1 MSVRP
6 SRSPATLRRVLCWS
20 RRGLIALALFLLLG
34 NAVIYGSAAIA
45 NAVVS
50 TTGVDGVDGV
60 GKLRSVD
67 GTVWRGAAPTED
79 GYRSLADAGVTVV
92 VDLRAEEDAA
102 DNDEY
107 VESLGVRVVHLPIRD
122 GQLPSA
128 HEVQRFL
135 SIVEKSQGFVF
146 LHCGAGVGRT
156 GAMAAAYVNA
166 TGQANGTSA
175 LMANLS
181 VGPPSLEQIVFAA
194 GGGDDKPNFVVVG
207 VSRFLDSP
215 RRLLAVL

>member
-1 MSVRP
+1 VVCWCR
-6 SRSPATLRRVLCWS
+6 RSFIVL
-20 RRGLIALALFLLLG
+20 AAFLLIG
-34 NAVIYGSAAIA
+34 NAVIYGAAAVA
-45 NAVVS
+45 NAMV
-50 TTGVDGVDGV
+50 TTTRVDGVEGV
-60 GKLRSVD
+60 DKLRSVD
-67 GTVWRGAAPTED
+67 GTVWRGAAPTEA

-102 DNDEY
+102 DKDELI
-107 VESLGVRVVHLPIRD
+107 ESLGVRVVHLPIRD

-128 HEVQRFL
+128 HEVGRFL
-135 SIVEKSQGFVF
+135 AIVEKSKGFVF

-166 TGQANGTSA
+166 TGQANGPGSLA
-175 LMANLS
+175 ANLS

-194 GGGDDKPNFVVVG
+194 GGADDRPNPLVVG

-215 RRLLAVL
+215 RRLLAIL

>member
-1 MSVRP
+1 VVCWCR
-6 SRSPATLRRVLCWS
+6 RSF
-20 RRGLIALALFLLLG
+20 IALAAFLLLG
-34 NAVIYGSAAIA
+34 NAVIYGAAAVA
-45 NAVVS
+45 NATVS
-50 TTGVDGVDGV
+50 TTRVDGVEGV
-60 GKLRSVD
+60 DKLRSVD

-79 GYRSLADAGVTVV
+79 GYRSLAEAGVTVV

-102 DNDEY
+102 DKDELI
-107 VESLGVRVVHLPIRD
+107 ESLGVRVVHLPIRD

-128 HEVQRFL
+128 HEVSRFL
-135 SIVEKSQGFVF
+135 AIVEKSKGFVF

-166 TGQANGTSA
+166 TGQANGPGSLA
-175 LMANLS
+175 ANLS

-194 GGGDDKPNFVVVG
+194 GGADDRPNPLVVG

-215 RRLLAVL
+215 RRLLAIL

>member
-1 MSVRP
+1 
-6 SRSPATLRRVLCWS
+6 VLCWC
-20 RRGLIALALFLLLG
+20 RRSLIALAAFLLIG
-34 NAVIYGSAAIA
+34 NAVIYGAAAVA
-45 NAVVS
+45 NATVS
-50 TTGVDGVDGV
+50 TTRVDGVEGV
-60 GKLRSVD
+60 DKLRSLD

-92 VDLRAEEDAA
+92 VDLRAEDDASDHDA
-102 DNDEY
+102 F

-135 SIVEKSQGFVF
+135 AIVEKSEGFVF

-166 TGQANGTSA
+166 TGQTNGPGSLA
-175 LMANLS
+175 ANLS
-181 VGPPSLEQIVFAA
+181 VGPPSFEQIMFAA
-194 GGGDDKPNFVVVG
+194 GGADEKPNFLVVG

-215 RRLLAVL
+215 RRLLAIL

>member
-1 MSVRP
+1 MVCWCR
-6 SRSPATLRRVLCWS
+6 RSF
-20 RRGLIALALFLLLG
+20 IALAAFLLLG
-34 NAVIYGSAAIA
+34 NAVIYGAAAVA
-45 NAVVS
+45 NATVS
-50 TTGVDGVDGV
+50 TTRVDGVEGV
-60 GKLRSVD
+60 DKLRSVD

-79 GYRSLADAGVTVV
+79 GYRSLAEAGVTVV

-102 DNDEY
+102 DKDELI
-107 VESLGVRVVHLPIRD
+107 ESLGVRVVHLPIRD

-128 HEVQRFL
+128 DEVSRFL
-135 SIVEKSQGFVF
+135 AIVEKSKGFVF

-166 TGQANGTSA
+166 TGQANGPGSLA
-175 LMANLS
+175 ANLS

-194 GGGDDKPNFVVVG
+194 GGADDRPNPLVVG

-215 RRLLAVL
+215 RRLLAIL

>member
-1 MSVRP
+1 MVCWCR
-6 SRSPATLRRVLCWS
+6 RSF
-20 RRGLIALALFLLLG
+20 IALAAFLLLG
-34 NAVIYGSAAIA
+34 NAVIYGAAAVA
-45 NAVVS
+45 NATVS
-50 TTGVDGVDGV
+50 TTRVDGVEGV
-60 GKLRSVD
+60 DKLRSVD

-79 GYRSLADAGVTVV
+79 GYRSLAEAGVTVV

-102 DNDEY
+102 DKDELI
-107 VESLGVRVVHLPIRD
+107 ESLGVRVVHLPIRD

-128 HEVQRFL
+128 HEVSRFL
-135 SIVEKSQGFVF
+135 AIVEKSKGFVF

-166 TGQANGTSA
+166 TGQANGPGSLA
-175 LMANLS
+175 ANLS

-194 GGGDDKPNFVVVG
+194 GGADDRPNPLVVG

-215 RRLLAVL
+215 RRLLAIL